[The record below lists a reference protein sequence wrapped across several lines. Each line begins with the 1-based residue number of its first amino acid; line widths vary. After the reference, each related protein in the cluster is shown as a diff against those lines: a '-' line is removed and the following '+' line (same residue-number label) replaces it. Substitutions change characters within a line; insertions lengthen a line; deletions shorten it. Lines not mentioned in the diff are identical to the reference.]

1 MVKIDLNF
9 QLKWIDGN
17 DIQGSSGHAGK
28 VAAEGL
34 AKSTAAGTA
43 KIAVWFTDLYKHG
56 FCEIEAHEKDIMA
69 NLIDQTPTLFAF
81 AKEQII
87 KAIQKAQ

>member
-1 MVKIDLNF
+1 MIKVDLNF

-17 DIQGSSGHAGK
+17 EIEGSAGHAGK

-43 KIAVWFTDLYKHG
+43 KIAVWFTDLYKQG
-56 FCEIEAHEKDIMA
+56 FCEIEPHEKEIMA
-69 NLIDQTPTLFAF
+69 NLIDQSPALFAF

-87 KAIQKAQ
+87 KSIQKAQ